1 MPAPASDPSVMRAI
15 LAAED
20 AEPIVRLA
28 AALIWLRITD
38 ARVGGLHAGRLA
50 REARD
55 WLLRDGPDWLEY
67 LTGDRDDPARVM
79 GRILADECW
88 FGAPERATLDAWRA
102 HDSQ

>member
-38 ARVGGLHAGRLA
+38 ARIGGLDAGRLA

-67 LTGDRDDPARVM
+67 LTGAARRAGDRERLK
-79 GRILADECW
+79 RIQTSLVTRIGKEAAGE
-88 FGAPERATLDAWRA
+88 
-102 HDSQ
+102 